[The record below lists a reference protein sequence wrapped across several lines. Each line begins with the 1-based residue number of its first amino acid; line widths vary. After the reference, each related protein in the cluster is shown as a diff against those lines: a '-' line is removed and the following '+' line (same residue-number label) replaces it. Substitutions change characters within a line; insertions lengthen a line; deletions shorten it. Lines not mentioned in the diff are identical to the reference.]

1 MTPLLSSAASGS
13 VGQIMQRTSYKF
25 ATNRNIKMFSN
36 LLRSGYTAAGRG
48 IYAGIIG

>member
-1 MTPLLSSAASGS
+1 MLPLLSSAANESL
-13 VGQIMQRTSYKF
+13 GQIMQRTSYKF
-25 ATNRNIKMFSN
+25 ATNGNIKMFCN

>member
-1 MTPLLSSAASGS
+1 MLSSTASES
-13 VGQIMQRTSYKF
+13 MGQIMQRTSYKI
-25 ATNRNIKMFSN
+25 ATNGNIKMFGK